1 MSAGLRL
8 PKHLAWGAVVQRLVW
23 ALVIV
28 EHEPRADTATCLGN
42 RTIRLDEHFFVL
54 QAAPQPFNEDVIEE
68 PALAIHAHA
77 YTMTFQLIEKRSTG
91 ELYALIGV
99 EHLRLAKALHRL
111 LQRFHTEIGVHT
123 NRQLPSQHPAA
134 EPIHHSHQIDESLGH
149 RDISDIRAPHLIRP
163 FNRHSPQQVRI
174 DFVFWMPATGVR
186 LLASIPITRIS

>member
-1 MSAGLRL
+1 LVLFYCGHVGNASCVVHMSTGLRL
-8 PKHLAWGAVVQRLVW
+8 PEHLAWGAVVQRLVW

-54 QAAPQPFNEDVIEE
+54 QAAPQPFNEDVVEE

-77 YTMTFQLIEKRSTG
+77 HTMTFQVIEKRSTG

-134 EPIHHSHQIDESLGH
+134 EPIHHSHQIDESLGK
-149 RDISDIRAPHLIRP
+149 
-163 FNRHSPQQVRI
+163 
-174 DFVFWMPATGVR
+174 G
-186 LLASIPITRIS
+186 TRISREKSAGKHRILSSATAM